1 MMPTS
6 NFSDMNSTASAIAF
20 VAGMWGAILN
30 FLKRDISKI
39 GIVRKIG
46 LFFMDTT
53 VSMGITMLVYIGAL
67 GYGMNEL
74 VSVAVAGALGH
85 QGTRAFY
92 IMELILAEKSGA
104 KQTYKALKDEEV
116 K

>member
-1 MMPTS
+1 MPTS

-20 VAGMWGAILN
+20 TAGMWGAILN
-30 FLKRDISKI
+30 FLKRDVSKI

-67 GYGMNEL
+67 G
-74 VSVAVAGALGH
+74 H

-92 IMELILAEKSGA
+92 IMELILAEKLGA
-104 KQTYKALKDEEV
+104 KITYKALKDEEV
-116 K
+116 Q

>member
-1 MMPTS
+1 MMPAS

-74 VSVAVAGALGH
+74 VSVAIAGALGH

-92 IMELILAEKSGA
+92 IMELILAEKLGA
-104 KQTYKALKDEEV
+104 KHNIQSFKR
-116 K
+116 